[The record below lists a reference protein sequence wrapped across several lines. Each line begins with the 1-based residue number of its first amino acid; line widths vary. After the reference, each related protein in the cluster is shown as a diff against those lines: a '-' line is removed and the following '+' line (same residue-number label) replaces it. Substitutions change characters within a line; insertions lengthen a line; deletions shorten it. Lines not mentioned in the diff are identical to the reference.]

1 MSTHHVE
8 IDEATLVLRALE
20 QGTALASHG
29 VPGTVE
35 VIAHDVDHIQGPGCG
50 KQDEERL
57 PHQHQQAYTDSLAE
71 RGCDSELSCS
81 TVTQLCC
88 CR

>member
-1 MSTHHVE
+1 MKTCAFYGQALLQSVKTALMSTHHIE

-20 QGTALASHG
+20 QGSALASHG
-29 VPGTVE
+29 VPRAVE

-57 PHQHQQAYTDSLAE
+57 PHRHQQAYIDSLA
-71 RGCDSELSCS
+71 
-81 TVTQLCC
+81 
-88 CR
+88 